1 MQYLIQMNII
11 PQARPASSEEGQVF
25 FRNYIHPT
33 LRRCQKLKDDGKILA
48 GGPMSGTIG
57 IALIIE
63 TGTVKELDELLTSL
77 PVWTRMETTVIPL
90 TTFADRAA
98 AIEDRL
104 RILQEENARNTEPQS

>member
-1 MQYLIQMNII
+1 
-11 PQARPASSEEGQVF
+11 
-25 FRNYIHPT
+25 
-33 LRRCQKLKDDGKILA
+33 
-48 GGPMSGTIG
+48 MSGTIG